1 MYPKYN
7 LAEQRMEPIM
17 LDDSAAGAKT
27 PNERAEYIER
37 MSHELSRLATVSG
50 LPFLTYILNMA
61 AEEASH
67 SKVDL
72 RFAARGRAMAGA
84 DLDMAKLRR
93 QK

>member
-1 MYPKYN
+1 
-7 LAEQRMEPIM
+7 M

-50 LPFLTYILNMA
+50 LPFLAYILNMA

-84 DLDMAKLRR
+84 DLDVAQARR